1 MTEDAPTRIRVGVV
15 GAAGR
20 MGRAACTAVAEHP
33 RLELVTAV
41 DPAAAGQSMAGVT
54 VAADLRALADAGAEV
69 LVDFTVVEAARTTLS
84 WAALH
89 GMHAVVGTTGF
100 TAHDYAMLS
109 ENFTRSRCLIAANFA
124 VGAVLMMKF
133 AALAAP
139 WFDTV
144 DVIEMHHD
152 AKVDAP
158 SGTAV
163 MTMDRIAAASAKW
176 APDPTQHEVVRGA
189 RGGVGPAGI
198 HVHSLRVRGMVAHQ
212 EVLMGATGE
221 TLTIRHDSY
230 DRVSFM
236 TGVTLACTRIA
247 QLEQPLTLGIEGLLG
262 L

>member
-1 MTEDAPTRIRVGVV
+1 LSKIRVAVV
-15 GAAGR
+15 GAGGR
-20 MGRAACTAVAEHP
+20 MGRAACVAVHEHP
-33 RLELVTAV
+33 QLELVAAV
-41 DPAAAGQSMAGVT
+41 GQRSAGQHIAGVT
-54 VAADLRALADAGAEV
+54 IASELKSLADAGAEV

-89 GMHAVVGTTGF
+89 GVHAVVGTSGF
-100 TAHDYAMLS
+100 TSDDYSTLMA
-109 ENFTRSRCLIAANFA
+109 NFTRSRCLVSPNFA
-124 VGAVLMMKF
+124 IGAVLMMKF
-133 AALAAP
+133 AELAAP

-152 AKVDAP
+152 AKIDAP

-163 MTMDRIAAASAKW
+163 MTMDRIAAASDQW
-176 APDPTQHEVVRGA
+176 APDPTKHELLPGA

-212 EVLMGATGE
+212 EVLMGAKGE
-221 TLTIRHDSY
+221 TLTVRHDSY

-236 TGVTLACTRIA
+236 SGVTLACTRIA
-247 QLEQPLTLGIEGLLG
+247 ELEQPLTLGIEGLLG

>member
-1 MTEDAPTRIRVGVV
+1 
-15 GAAGR
+15 
-20 MGRAACTAVAEHP
+20 MGRAACAAVAEHA
-33 RLELVTAV
+33 RLELVAVV
-41 DPAAAGQSMAGVT
+41 DPAVAGQSLNDVT
-54 VAADLRALADAGAEV
+54 AASDLRALADAGVEV

-89 GMHAVVGTTGF
+89 GVHAVVGTTGF
-100 TAHDYAMLS
+100 TADDYATIAS
-109 ENFTRSRCLIAANFA
+109 NFTRSRCLIAPNFA

-133 AALAAP
+133 AELAAP

-163 MTMDRIAAASAKW
+163 MTMDRIAGASANW
-176 APDPTQHEVVRGA
+176 APDPTEHEMLPGA

-212 EVLMGATGE
+212 EVLMGARGE

-236 TGVTLACTRIA
+236 SGVTLACTRISELA
-247 QLEQPLTLGIEGLLG
+247 QPLTLGIEGLLG